1 MSMGL
6 LGIGRSQQPRK
17 GACAESKVFAK
28 KPSLGIK
35 VNSLMTVAIMRSAE
49 W

>member
-6 LGIGRSQQPRK
+6 LDIGISQQSKK

-28 KPSLGIK
+28 KPSLGIRQIA
-35 VNSLMTVAIMRSAE
+35 L
-49 W
+49 